1 MQGPLEASAG
11 KTQEAFDMGLVAF
24 RGGLLHLVNKSIQS
38 VKLDGIGLPCAEIPQ
53 GQSQMIRDR
62 LSNAILGGGDKTSRD
77 GTRVGEGYRQ
87 SISQIRGVA
96 LR

>member
-1 MQGPLEASAG
+1 MQGPVEASAG
-11 KTQEAFDMGLVAF
+11 KTQEAFDMCLVAF
-24 RGGLLHLVNKSIQS
+24 RCRLLHLVNKSIQS

-53 GQSQMIRDR
+53 GQSHMVRDR
-62 LSNAILGGGDKTSRD
+62 LSKAILGGGEKTIRD
-77 GTRVGEGYRQ
+77 GSRVGEGYRQ